1 MARTD
6 NSDYGEYQFASEKI
20 EPENVSELSDEELSR
35 LGLTTIGDRHRL
47 RVHCAI
53 IMLKNNISL
62 RLQLLLANAWLFSA
76 DEVAVV
82 EGVAVVVKENFLR
95 EGLGQ

>member
-1 MARTD
+1 LA
-6 NSDYGEYQFASEKI
+6 I
-20 EPENVSELSDEELSR
+20 VIVSVR
-35 LGLTTIGDRHRL
+35 FVLT
-47 RVHCAI
+47 
-53 IMLKNNISL
+53 LKNNISL

-82 EGVAVVVKENFLR
+82 EGVAVVGKENFLR